1 MAQITIPI
9 KVGSPSHQWLTEA
22 VKRFGEKDY
31 RHVYK
36 GEYYKVVDWKPAE
49 RGEFHLVL
57 ESVL

>member
-1 MAQITIPI
+1 MSRITVPV
-9 KVGSPSHQWLTEA
+9 KVGSQSHRWIEEG
-22 VKRFGEKDY
+22 VKRFGENY
-31 RHVYK
+31 RHVWK

>member
-1 MAQITIPI
+1 MSRITVPV
-9 KVGSPSHQWLTEA
+9 KVGSQSHRWIEEG
-22 VKRFGEKDY
+22 VKRFGDNY

-36 GEYYKVVDWKPAE
+36 GQYYRIVDWKPAE

>member
-1 MAQITIPI
+1 MSRITIPV
-9 KVGSPSHQWLTEA
+9 KVGSQSHQWITEA

-31 RHVYK
+31 RHMWK
-36 GEYYKVVDWKPAE
+36 GQYYRIVDWQPAE